1 MFLLRFSIFT
11 IQGKGF
17 YQAWSNTSHDWNW
30 TVSTLMQDTGP
41 DPFNQNFRKFRSKT
55 QWIDSFQPEKFR
67 KNGSTFWGG
76 PIFLVRLVGILVEW
90 IAPTFFPKY
99 IYCHLK
105 KVTWKLIVISKI
117 LKNPLFNPTICPN
130 GSVNS
135 YLSPPPPPPRAF
147 VILSVWA
154 VGNLSILVQVVDIVV
169 FSIFHLKCSY
179 LESYENFCKEYF

>member
-30 TVSTLMQDTGP
+30 TVSTLMQDTGRN
-41 DPFNQNFRKFRSKT
+41 PFNQNFRKFRSKT
-55 QWIDSFQPEKFR
+55 QWIGSVQPEKFR

-76 PIFLVRLVGILVEW
+76 PIFLVRPVGILVEW
-90 IAPTFFPKY
+90 IAPMFFPKY

-105 KVTWKLIVISKI
+105 KVTWKLIVVSKI
-117 LKNPLFNPTICPN
+117 LKNTLFNPTICPN

-135 YLSPPPPPPRAF
+135 YLSPPTPGIRHLVSLGSGEF
-147 VILSVWA
+147 VNSSTSGWHCCVLYIS
-154 VGNLSILVQVVDIVV
+154 
-169 FSIFHLKCSY
+169 
-179 LESYENFCKEYF
+179 LEMFLFRKLWEFL

>member
-1 MFLLRFSIFT
+1 MIEWGVWYVINYKKTYKVFLLRFSIFT

-30 TVSTLMQDTGP
+30 TVSTLMQDT
-41 DPFNQNFRKFRSKT
+41 
-55 QWIDSFQPEKFR
+55 
-67 KNGSTFWGG
+67 
-76 PIFLVRLVGILVEW
+76 
-90 IAPTFFPKY
+90 FFAKY

-135 YLSPPPPPPRAF
+135 KHAYLPPPPFPTPGIRHLVSPGSGEF
-147 VILSVWA
+147 FNSSTSGWHCCIF
-154 VGNLSILVQVVDIVV
+154 NL
-169 FSIFHLKCSY
+169 FHLKCSY
-179 LESYENFCKEYF
+179 LESYKKLYKEYF